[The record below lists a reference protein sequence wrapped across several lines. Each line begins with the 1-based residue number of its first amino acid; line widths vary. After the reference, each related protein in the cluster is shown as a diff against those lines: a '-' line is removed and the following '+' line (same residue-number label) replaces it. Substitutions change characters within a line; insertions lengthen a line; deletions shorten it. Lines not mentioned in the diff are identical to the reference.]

1 MEGIERLRILD
12 VPVDVLT
19 MEQAIDVVSEMAKD
33 HSRTKQVVSISPRKI
48 KALLG
53 DPELRDFTENA
64 DLIIPDGYGMVAA
77 AKILYKRKFERV
89 AGADLMQRICAES
102 GKRGVKIFIF
112 GTKEKDNAGAVE
124 ILRQR
129 YPDTLIVGRH
139 NGYVKDDEM
148 EALVQEINI
157 SGADI
162 VFVALVRPKQEQWMK
177 KYGPQL
183 NAGVCMGCG
192 GTLDTITGTKK
203 RAPLMWQK
211 LNLEWLYYV
220 IHQPKR
226 LCSDGYM
233 FWFAIKVVFKK
244 FQMLSKRIF
253 VG

>member
-19 MEQAIDVVSEMAKD
+19 MEQAVDLVSEMAKD

-53 DPELRDFTENA
+53 DPELRDFTEKA

-124 ILRQR
+124 ILKKR

-139 NGYVKDDEM
+139 NGYVKDEEM
-148 EALVQEINI
+148 DALVQEINA

-177 KYGPQL
+177 KYGPLL
-183 NAGVCMGCG
+183 NVGVCMGCG

-203 RAPLMWQK
+203 RAPLAWQK

-220 IHQPKR
+220 INQPKR
-226 LCSDGYM
+226 LYTDGYM
-233 FWFAIKVVFKK
+233 FWFGIKVYIKSFATLFKNNK
-244 FQMLSKRIF
+244 K
-253 VG
+253 